1 MKIYQYLCLRM
12 KMICWRFII
21 KTPFSFWDICDW
33 DVWKVCFDMN
43 TNMYE
48 NFKICISVPSAYL
61 TKLRKL
67 IENMDKNVT
76 QVRNYTMD
84 WNISVK
90 ITSRCWDKCHI
101 VHLPPPFCWGS
112 WVEPP
117 FRFSKTWGVGG
128 GVLEKGKSPR
138 KRKLGRF
145 ADLRGELDTNAH

>member
-21 KTPFSFWDICDW
+21 KMPFSFWDICDW
-33 DVWKVCFDMN
+33 DMWKVCFDMN

-48 NFKICISVPSAYL
+48 NFKICISVTSAYL

-117 FRFSKTWGVGG
+117 FRFSKTCGG
-128 GVLEKGKSPR
+128 GGKGGGEFWKKENHLEKW
-138 KRKLGRF
+138 
-145 ADLRGELDTNAH
+145 DLDGLQI